1 MIKQTFASVATVAA
15 CLFGA
20 VLASGAALADVL
32 VLDST
37 VPALKRGSTLSD
49 TAILEIAPGQRVVLM
64 LPSGSTTSLAGPV
77 KRPVKDISHGQT
89 VNKALW
95 DQVSGM
101 LSGGGSSQSLGA
113 TRSARTDTSAKP
125 RGPVGFSWERV
136 PIDAEGDICIKKGA
150 VLKLARGK
158 SEELPKVT
166 LVDVQT
172 TKKVDIEFAPGQAE
186 APWPAAIAVRTGKF
200 AMVLPDQTQRMR
212 QIQLRVIDP
221 LPAAD
226 DTARLLH
233 SQKCQVQFEAWV
245 KGLASAN

>member
-1 MIKQTFASVATVAA
+1 MTKQTFSGAATVAA
-15 CLFGA
+15 CLFGVA
-20 VLASGAALADVL
+20 FAPGAAKADVL

-37 VPALKRGSTLSD
+37 APAVKRGSTLSD
-49 TAILEIAPGQRVVLM
+49 STTLEIAPGQRVVLM
-64 LPSGSTTSLAGPV
+64 LPSGSTTTLAGPV
-77 KRPVKDISHGQT
+77 KRPVKDISQGQS

-95 DQVSGM
+95 DQVAGV

-113 TRSARTDTSAKP
+113 TRSARIDASAKP
-125 RGPVGFSWERV
+125 RTPVGFSWDRV

-150 VLKLARGK
+150 VLRLARGK
-158 SEELPKVT
+158 SEQLPKLT

-172 TKKVDIEFAPGQAE
+172 TKKVDVEFAAGQAE
-186 APWPAAIAVRTGKF
+186 APWPDAIAVRTGKF

-221 LPAAD
+221 LPNAD
-226 DTARLLH
+226 DTARVLH
-233 SQKCQVQFEAWV
+233 SQKCHVQFEAWV